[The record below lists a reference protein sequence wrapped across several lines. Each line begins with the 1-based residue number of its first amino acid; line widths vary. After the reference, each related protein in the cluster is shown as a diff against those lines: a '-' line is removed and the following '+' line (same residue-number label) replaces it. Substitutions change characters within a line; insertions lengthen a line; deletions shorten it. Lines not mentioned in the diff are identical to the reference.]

1 MQKLIQFGQIQSDVN
16 PEIHTLEKKLKA
28 FEQFGIGELAFYN
41 HKSLPINSFNN
52 VSTSSTRSQISSTS
66 STSLSR
72 GH

>member
-1 MQKLIQFGQIQSDVN
+1 MQKMIDCGKIQSDVN

-28 FEQFGIGELAFYN
+28 FEQFGIRELAFYN

-52 VSTSSTRSQISSTS
+52 VSTSSQISSTS
-66 STSLSR
+66 STSLSC